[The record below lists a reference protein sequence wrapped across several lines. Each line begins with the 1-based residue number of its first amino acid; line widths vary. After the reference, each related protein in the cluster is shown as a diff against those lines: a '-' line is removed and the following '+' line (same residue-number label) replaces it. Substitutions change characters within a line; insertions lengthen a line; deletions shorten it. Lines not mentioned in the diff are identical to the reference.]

1 MRNPDSL
8 RLYPPAEEANFDGL
22 VGPTH
27 NYAGLAVGNLASQ
40 RNAEQRSNPREAARQ
55 GLAKMRWLSE
65 RGLAQGLLPPQERPH
80 LPSLRALGWSGRDA
94 ELLYRVRRE
103 NPALLAS
110 ISSASSMWAA
120 NAASVSPS
128 ADTADGRVHFTPAN
142 LVSHRHRAIEAPIS
156 ARLLALTFPDPEHF
170 THHAALEAKPEFAD
184 EGAANQ
190 LRLAPNH
197 GDPGLEL
204 FVYGREGHAPGDGER
219 APARQ
224 SRVASEALARQH
236 RLRPEL
242 TALVQ
247 QGPAAIEAGA
257 FHNDVVA
264 VAHGS
269 MLLFHA
275 SAFADTHDVRGR
287 IAQAMGPEFR
297 PHLIEVREAE
307 LPLAEAVECY
317 LFNSQLVDA
326 PGGGLWLVCA
336 QECVESARAWRLV
349 EQWIDDAANPIRGV
363 QAFDLRE
370 SMRNGGGPACL
381 RLRVVLTAA
390 ERAAV
395 NPRSWITPER
405 HAELLALVDRYYRD
419 RLDPADLADP
429 ALLDE
434 SRTVLDR
441 LTQLLG
447 LGSVYDFQR

>member
-1 MRNPDSL
+1 MLDPDSP
-8 RLYPPAEEANFDGL
+8 RSFPPAEEANFDGL

-27 NYAGLAVGNLASQ
+27 NYAGLAAGNLASQ
-40 RNAEQRSNPREAARQ
+40 RNAEQRSNPRDAARQ
-55 GLAKMRWLSE
+55 GLAKMRWLSDL
-65 RGLAQGLLPPQERPH
+65 GLAQGVLPPQERPH
-80 LPSLRALGWSGRDA
+80 LPTLRALGWSGRDA

-103 NPALLAS
+103 DPTLLAA

-120 NAASVSPS
+120 NAATVSPS
-128 ADTADGRVHFTPAN
+128 ADTADARVHLTPAN
-142 LVSHRHRAIEAPIS
+142 LVSHRHRAIEAPVS
-156 ARLLALTFPDPEHF
+156 ARLLARTFPDPQYF
-170 THHAALEAKPEFAD
+170 THHAALEATPECAD

-190 LRLAPNH
+190 LRLAPQH

-204 FVYGREGHAPGDGER
+204 FVYGREGSEPEAVEHM
-219 APARQ
+219 PARQ
-224 SRVASEALARQH
+224 ARAASEALVRQH
-236 RLRPEL
+236 RLTP
-242 TALVQ
+242 TFSAVVQ
-247 QGPAAIEAGA
+247 QSAVAIEAGA

-264 VAHGS
+264 VAQGS
-269 MLLFHA
+269 MLLFHE
-275 SAFADTHDVRGR
+275 SAFADTGAVRAS
-287 IAQAMGPEFR
+287 IARALGPEFR
-297 PHLIEVREAE
+297 PRIIEVRETE
-307 LPLAEAVECY
+307 LLLAEAVECY
-317 LFNSQLVDA
+317 LFNSQLIDA
-326 PGGGLWLVCA
+326 PGGGLWLICA
-336 QECVESARAWRLV
+336 QECVENARAWRLI

-405 HAELLALVDRYYRD
+405 HVELLALIDRYYRD